1 MPSITSHPPILQLP
15 TELKIS
21 IFIELVRIT
30 RSSASL
36 LAPSSACRDFR
47 DLLLDTPPLWVSV
60 RIDSKSMRFAEGG
73 EYWPGLRTV
82 LGRSQDRYISLSI
95 HLEGANTTEDSLLR
109 HFITPVHLTALTEI
123 LSEES
128 IPTRV
133 RDLAVRCSVFSH
145 IETIMGFWTRQGPL
159 PKLESFMIWFSYGS
173 GLGML
178 DLDEEDEDLFPT
190 VQCPILVP
198 ESPSDQSTSAL
209 VRYSEATMPAL
220 ERVFVQGIPMRYRA
234 FFPSYLTT
242 LSLFEVVRLSAK
254 EFSRILYTNR
264 HSLRVLDLGHDV
276 VPVEAF
282 ERRITLPYLFKLS
295 ISVIDPRELVA
306 LAKSVEIPRLSQL
319 SITDMFNRLRGF
331 EMLLGDGGYTDE
343 EGKSVQDAFLEMY
356 NVIGAFWPLNKV
368 KKLILKDVVFY
379 EAEGNAISLLSESR
393 GNRVDWQV
401 KGRGVPIASRFF
413 AQFTS
418 LEKLVLE
425 SPDDSVL
432 VAFYNPPYRWDEE
445 EKEFEPVFG
454 KWFPQ
459 LKFLDSP

>member
-1 MPSITSHPPILQLP
+1 MPSITSNPPILQLP
-15 TELKIS
+15 TELKNA
-21 IFIELVRIT
+21 IFTELVKIT
-30 RSSASL
+30 RSSTSL

-47 DLLLDTPPLWVSV
+47 DLLLDAPSLWIHV
-60 RIDSKSMRFAEGG
+60 RIDFKSMRFAEGCG
-73 EYWPGLRTV
+73 CFPGLRTI
-82 LGRSQDRYISLSI
+82 LKRSKDRYISLSI
-95 HLEGANTTEDSLLR
+95 HLEGANRTEDSLLQ
-109 HFITPVHLTALTEI
+109 HFITPAHLTGLTDI
-123 LSEES
+123 LSEEG
-128 IPTRV
+128 IPARV

-145 IETIMGFWTRQGPL
+145 IETIMGFWTRERPL
-159 PKLESFMIWFSYGS
+159 LRLESFMIWFSYGS

-198 ESPSDQSTSAL
+198 ESALDQSTSAL
-209 VRYSEATMPAL
+209 VRYSEATLPAL
-220 ERVFVQGIPMRYRA
+220 ERVFVQGIPMRYRS

-254 EFSRILYTNR
+254 EFSRILDANR
-264 HSLRVLDLGHDV
+264 YSLRVLDLGHDV

-282 ERRITLPYLFKLS
+282 ERRVTLPHLFKLS

-306 LAKSVEIPRLSQL
+306 LAKSVELPRLSQL

-356 NVIGAFWPLNKV
+356 NVIGGFWSLDKV
-368 KKLILKDVVFY
+368 KKLILKDIVFY

-418 LEKLVLE
+418 LEKLVLS

-432 VAFYNPPYRWDEE
+432 VAFYNQPYRWDEE

-459 LKFLDSP
+459 LKCLESP